1 MSFEK
6 PHAPLNPPKY
16 YFDMYMECLP
26 QFLDLHIGNWEVL
39 EKQIPS
45 IYALRGKLKED
56 DQRRMVAAYFGLITH
71 IDHQISRFLTSLKE
85 FRHDKD
91 TIIWFVSDHG
101 DQLPLIF
108 LLKHK

>member
-1 MSFEK
+1 
-6 PHAPLNPPKY
+6 
-16 YFDMYMECLP
+16 MYMERLP

-71 IDHQISRFLTSLKE
+71 IDHQISRFLTS
-85 FRHDKD
+85 
-91 TIIWFVSDHG
+91 
-101 DQLPLIF
+101 
-108 LLKHK
+108 

>member
-1 MSFEK
+1 MSFETTCSIK
-6 PHAPLNPPKY
+6 SPPKY
-16 YFDMYMECLP
+16 YFDMYMERLP

-71 IDHQISRFLTSLKE
+71 IDHQISRFFDCPKRIS
-85 FRHDKD
+85 
-91 TIIWFVSDHG
+91 S
-101 DQLPLIF
+101 
-108 LLKHK
+108 